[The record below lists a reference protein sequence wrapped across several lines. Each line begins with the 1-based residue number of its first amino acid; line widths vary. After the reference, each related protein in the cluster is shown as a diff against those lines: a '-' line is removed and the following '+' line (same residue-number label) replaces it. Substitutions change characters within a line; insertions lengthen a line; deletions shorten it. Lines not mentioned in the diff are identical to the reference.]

1 MRVIDLYPM
10 SVTPTNAWRNVEE
23 LSARE
28 WTEAIEALGDLRD
41 ACDAAHERALEE
53 WNRRYPRENYASS
66 EEWTRESTGGLWTVN
81 ERGEFIRE

>member
-28 WTEAIEALGDLRD
+28 WTEAIEALSDLRD
-41 ACDAAHERALEE
+41 AYDAAHERGLEE
-53 WNRRYPRENYASS
+53 WNRRYSS
-66 EEWTRESTGGLWTVN
+66 SGVYESTGGLRTVN
-81 ERGEFIRE
+81 ERGEFVKK